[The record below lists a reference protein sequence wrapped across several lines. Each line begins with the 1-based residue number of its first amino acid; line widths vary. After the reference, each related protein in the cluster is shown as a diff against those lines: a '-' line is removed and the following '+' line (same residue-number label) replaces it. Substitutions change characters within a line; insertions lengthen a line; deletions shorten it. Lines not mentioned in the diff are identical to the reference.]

1 MELKPG
7 YKQTEVGVIPEDWEA
22 VFLDSV
28 TKRGSGHT
36 PDKAHPE
43 YWGGTIKWISLQDS
57 DRLDHGYIDD
67 TAAKITPAGIANSS
81 AKVHPEGTVVLSRD
95 AGVGK
100 SAIMKNEMAVSQHF
114 IAWSCSA
121 SLNNHF
127 LYYWLQSKKSEF
139 ERIAMGSTIKTIGLP
154 YFKHLKIPLPTKTE
168 QTAIANALRDAD
180 ALIQSLT
187 RLIAKKRQI
196 KQGTMQNLLNPYENG
211 RLKAGWVVKKLG
223 NVATLK
229 ARIGWQGLTTAEY
242 RKTGDYFLITG
253 TEFSN
258 GYIDWESCFYVDF
271 LRYKQDRN
279 IQIKENDVL
288 VTKDGTIGKVAFIKR
303 PPKPATLNSGVFVIR
318 PIDESFHPEF
328 FYYVLLSDIFDRFL
342 SQLSA
347 GSTINHLYQKD
358 FVNFEFYV
366 PEDNKEQIR
375 IATILSDM
383 DTEIAALE
391 AKLAKYQQ
399 IKQGMMQNLLT
410 GRIRLVKLGSN
421 TGAVA

>member
-57 DRLDHGYIDD
+57 DRLDHGYIYD

-81 AKVHPEGTVVLSRD
+81 AKLHPEGTVVLSRD

-114 IAWSCSA
+114 IAWSCST

-154 YFKHLKIPLPTKTE
+154 YFKYLKIPLPIKTE
-168 QTAIANALRDAD
+168 QTAIANALSDAD
-180 ALIQSLT
+180 TLIQSLT

-196 KQGTMQNLLNPYENG
+196 KQGAMQTLLNPYENG

-223 NVATLK
+223 NILRVCHGRSQHEVADKNGKYPILATSGEIGRASKYLYDKPSVLIGRKGTIDVPRYMEYPFWSIDTLF
-229 ARIGWQGLTTAEY
+229 Y
-242 RKTGDYFLITG
+242 
-253 TEFSN
+253 TEIFEPN
-258 GYIDWESCFYVDF
+258 NAKYLFYQFNLIDWYSFNE
-271 LRYKQDRN
+271 
-279 IQIKENDVL
+279 
-288 VTKDGTIGKVAFIKR
+288 A
-303 PPKPATLNSGVFVIR
+303 SGV
-318 PIDESFHPEF
+318 PS
-328 FYYVLLSDIFDRFL
+328 
-342 SQLSA
+342 LSA
-347 GSTINHLYQKD
+347 RTIENIEISLPS
-358 FVNFEFYV
+358 
-366 PEDNKEQIR
+366 PEKQVQ
-375 IATILSDM
+375 IATILSGM
-383 DTEIAALE
+383 DAEITALE
-391 AKLAKYQQ
+391 AKLEKYRH

-410 GRIRLVKLGSN
+410 GRIRLI
-421 TGAVA
+421 